1 MLLVDYTA
9 LMSWFYFLL
18 DRKALFW
25 RQLMQAISKRFTY
38 LFTSTRGLALVAIAA
53 VALVTAI
60 FGTLSGPMVEWGV
73 RDITV
78 RVLGLDLIQAERE
91 GRIILLYHT
100 IAMTVVAAE
109 VYFITDIVPM
119 KRHQQVTINATIT
132 VGYLTSLIFGLW
144 FGYFGHNFVF
154 HGLYILGLSLVF
166 FAGLLLA
173 AALWPWKKEYLLPP
187 DSPFAR
193 TKKGVDLERLAFFVM
208 AIATLVS
215 STFGAVTGSYWGNGH
230 ETFLAEDLI
239 RTPEKTLL
247 QKAIIGHLHIMLT
260 LIAVAIT
267 LIVGRWMKFK
277 GIYHKISMPLMNLGM
292 IITTAGALS
301 VVWLEWAHTTI
312 YFGSTFILLAALMYV
327 IYSWDALIR
336 GRVKELGLE
345 KPSAWQK
352 IKALVHDPL
361 KFGTGWQ
368 MVFMNFTVSGVGI
381 FMAVKL
387 DEIFRVWPHR
397 EERII
402 LTGHWHILSGLI
414 ATIILFYYAD
424 LSGLKGKARKW
435 FGWLIILGSDL
446 AFGAVTVFSMKR
458 LFVEQAAQ
466 QAVVNWTMLLVDI
479 GLASVLVI
487 LAVFL
492 LWRLYDLFLKQGRWA
507 EELKQETKIAAE
519 AEIAEGKRKLE
530 ELTASLEEVSE

>member
-1 MLLVDYTA
+1 
-9 LMSWFYFLL
+9 
-18 DRKALFW
+18 
-25 RQLMQAISKRFTY
+25 
-38 LFTSTRGLALVAIAA
+38 
-53 VALVTAI
+53 
-60 FGTLSGPMVEWGV
+60 MVEWGV
-73 RDITV
+73 KELTV
-78 RVLGLDLIQAERE
+78 RLLGLDLVQAERE
-91 GRIILLYHT
+91 GRIIMLYHT
-100 IAMTVVAAE
+100 IAMTIVAIE
-109 VYFITDIVPM
+109 VYFITDSLPM
-119 KRHQQVTINATIT
+119 RRHQQVTINTTIT

-154 HGLYILGLSLVF
+154 HGLFLLGQSLVF
-166 FAGLLLA
+166 FSGILLA
-173 AALWPWKKEYLLPP
+173 AALWPWKKEYRLPRT
-187 DSPFAR
+187 SPFSH
-193 TKKGVDLERLAFFVM
+193 TKKGLDLERLAFFVM
-208 AIATLVS
+208 AVATLVS

-239 RTPEKTLL
+239 RTPEKSYL

-277 GIYHKISMPLMNLGM
+277 GIYHKISMPLMITGT
-292 IITTAGALS
+292 IITTLGALS

-327 IYSWDALIR
+327 IYSWDTLIKDR
-336 GRVKELGLE
+336 IQSLGIE
-345 KPSAWQK
+345 NPSFWVK
-352 IKALVHDPL
+352 IKALLHDPL

-414 ATIILFYYAD
+414 ATIILLYFAD
-424 LSGLKGKARKW
+424 LSGLKGSARQW
-435 FGWLIILGSDL
+435 FGWSLLLGSDL

-458 LFVEQAAQ
+458 LFIEPSAQ
-466 QAVVNWTMLLVDI
+466 QAVVNWTMVLTDI
-479 GLASVLVI
+479 GLAGVLVI
-487 LAVFL
+487 LAIFL
-492 LWRLYDLFLKQGRWA
+492 LWRLYDLFLKGGRWA
-507 EELKQETKIAAE
+507 DELHYEKKMILEVEFT
-519 AEIAEGKRKLE
+519 EGKKQ
-530 ELTASLEEVSE
+530 LEEVAAALKEFKK